1 MAVRP
6 SVPKVVP
13 QTVST
18 GVLIVS
24 VVLAIALIAVIAS
37 LF

>member
-1 MAVRP
+1 VAVRP

-13 QTVST
+13 PTVST

-24 VVLAIALIAVIAS
+24 VALAIALVAVIVS